1 MCTQH
6 HVEQMFVFTNAFRQD
21 YCTIPFP
28 FVAPNY
34 SVRDRDQCF
43 NCFLISPD
51 GKIVPADYAD
61 HMVFGHGGAC
71 REIENSAGGSR
82 IYCDRRLSLVPQLH
96 RDHTDMLLVV

>member
-1 MCTQH
+1 MMCTH

-28 FVAPNY
+28 FVTPY
-34 SVRDRDQCF
+34 HSDRYQDQCF

-61 HMVFGHGGAC
+61 DRSHDVWTRRCMQIDMV
-71 REIENSAGGSR
+71 EISAGGSR
-82 IYCDRRLSLVPQLH
+82 IYCTAAYR
-96 RDHTDMLLVV
+96 